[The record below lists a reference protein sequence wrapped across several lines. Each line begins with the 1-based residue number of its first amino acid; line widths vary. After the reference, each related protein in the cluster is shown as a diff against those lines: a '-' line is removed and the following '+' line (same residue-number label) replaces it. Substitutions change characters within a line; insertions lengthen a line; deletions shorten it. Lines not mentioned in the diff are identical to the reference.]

1 MNGKDVRSSETRRT
15 IMSEFSVYELDAHTK
30 NKQSSGHENVM
41 MKGFK
46 VIHSKKILHDFI
58 KYYTGFPGGSA
69 GRESTYNSGD
79 PGSIAG
85 SGRSP
90 GEGSGNPLQYSC
102 LENTMNGGAWRLQ
115 STRSQRVTHTTERL
129 THKILYL

>member
-1 MNGKDVRSSETRRT
+1 MRT
-15 IMSEFSVYELDAHTK
+15 QKINSP
-30 NKQSSGHENVM
+30 GHENVM

-46 VIHSKKILHDFI
+46 VNHSKKILHVFI

-90 GEGSGNPLQYSC
+90 GEGNGNPLQYSC
-102 LENTMNGGAWRLQ
+102 LENPMDRGDWRLQ
-115 STRSQRVTHTTERL
+115 SMRSQRVTHTSERL